1 MKPFAT
7 IVLVMCIYLS
17 GSDSAGLYEKSV
29 IFPTETDNSFVRLN
43 APHFTSL
50 TAFTVCFRAATEATR
65 SYSLLSYATS
75 ASYNELL
82 IWQENKTELWLYLG
96 SYVDRF
102 YVPEMNSLLRH
113 ICVSWESKGG
123 EITVWVNGRR
133 SVRKVGGK
141 GRVVRGSGQFL
152 LGQEQDSV
160 GGSFDI
166 KQSFV
171 GEITDVNMWD
181 RVLKPNEIELISQ
194 GCYSDG
200 GNIIDWG
207 STTFTTG
214 GNVIIKDNNYCTF

>member
-17 GSDSAGLYEKSV
+17 GSDSAGLYGKSV

-43 APHFTSL
+43 APHFASL

-65 SYSLLSYATS
+65 PFSLLSYATS
-75 ASYNELL
+75 YSHNELL
-82 IWQENKTELWLYLG
+82 ILHVNKTQLYVLLG
-96 SYVDRF
+96 SSEDRF

-113 ICVSWESKGG
+113 ICVNWESKGG
-123 EITVWVNGRR
+123 EIIVWVNGRR
-133 SVRKVGGK
+133 SVQKIGGK
-141 GRVVRGSGQFL
+141 GRVVRGSGQFF

-160 GGSFDI
+160 GGNFDK

-194 GCYSDG
+194 GCYGDG

-207 STTFTTG
+207 STTFTPG
-214 GNVIIKDNNYCTF
+214 GNVIIEDNNDCTL

>member
-1 MKPFAT
+1 MKPFVT
-7 IVLVMCIYLS
+7 LVLVLCIYLS
-17 GSDSAGLYEKSV
+17 GSDSAGLMQKSV
-29 IFPTETDNSFVRLN
+29 IFPTKTANSFVRLN
-43 APHFTSL
+43 AADFSDL
-50 TAFTVCFRAATEATR
+50 TAFTVCLRAASEENRNYT
-65 SYSLLSYATS
+65 LFSYATTRS
-75 ASYNELL
+75 NNELL
-82 IWQENKTELWLYLG
+82 IWQKTNAQLDLYLG
-96 SYVDRF
+96 PVVGGFLLPKMDAW
-102 YVPEMNSLLRH
+102 LRH
-113 ICVSWESKGG
+113 ICVSWESQKG

-133 SVRKVGGK
+133 SLRKVGGL
-141 GRVVRGSGQFL
+141 GGVVRNGGQFF

-160 GGSFDI
+160 GGNFDS

-214 GNVIIKDNNYCTF
+214 GNVIIKDNDDCTF